1 MNRSTGGSE
10 LPRMS
15 IVTPSY
21 NQARFLSETLASI
34 HGQGYP
40 ELDHVVIDGGSDDG
54 SVEIIEAWQD
64 SLSSW
69 VSEPDDGQYDA
80 INRGFARTSGEVMA
94 WLNSDDLYV
103 PGALRLVGEVFAAFP
118 EVEWLTS
125 QYQIVWDE
133 AGAARSC
140 QALPGMSSEALLQ
153 GQYLTGGP
161 WHAVGVV
168 QQEST
173 FWRRSL
179 WDRAGGSTDATMNY
193 AGDFDLWARF
203 ARHAPLYTLAAPIGG
218 FRRHAAQKT
227 ADGVASYFE
236 EAQRSLL
243 QHGKPRTGGLDGF
256 RRKLWNRLAGGP
268 STAPA
273 SMLSDLILGRR
284 ARHTCHNI
292 GWIEDRWRVSST
304 SLV

>member
-1 MNRSTGGSE
+1 MR
-10 LPRMS
+10 LPSMS
-15 IVTPSY
+15 IVTPSF
-21 NQARFLSETLASI
+21 NQAQFLGQALASV
-34 HGQGYP
+34 HRQEYP
-40 ELDHVVIDGGSDDG
+40 GLEHVVVDGGSDDG

-80 INRGFARTSGEVMA
+80 INRGFAKTSGEVMA
-94 WLNSDDLYV
+94 WLNSDDLYL

-140 QALPGMSSEALLQ
+140 QALQGMSSKALLR

-179 WDRAGGSTDATMNY
+179 WERAGGCTESAMSY
-193 AGDFDLWARF
+193 AADFDLWARF
-203 ARHAPLYTLAAPIGG
+203 ARTAELYTLAAPIGG

-227 ADGVASYFE
+227 AQGVSAYFE
-236 EAQRSLL
+236 EAQRSLTAYG
-243 QHGKPRTGGLDGF
+243 HPSA
-256 RRKLWNRLAGGP
+256 RRRDLLRRRLWNRATGGIQP
-268 STAPA
+268 APA
-273 SMLSDLILGRR
+273 SPLSDLVLGRR
-284 ARHTCHNI
+284 ARHRCLSVVWS
-292 GWIEDRWRVSST
+292 GEAWQVLST
-304 SLV
+304 YLV